1 MVVLAQFINAHVMNE
16 PCTFNYLGEEE
27 RERVER
33 ERERE
38 GGERERELGERVGG
52 GDRRREGEGGEG
64 ERKKK
69 RKEKRN
75 KTYIQYISLVNIAH
89 THITM
94 HVHVLTCHAHA

>member
-1 MVVLAQFINAHVMNE
+1 MVVLTQLINGHVMNE
-16 PCTFNYLGEEE
+16 LCTIDYLGEEE
-27 RERVER
+27 REIVER
-33 ERERE
+33 ERER
-38 GGERERELGERVGG
+38 GGGAGERVGG
-52 GDRRREGEGGEG
+52 GDRRRERDGGEG

-75 KTYIQYISLVNIAH
+75 TTYIQYISLVNIAH